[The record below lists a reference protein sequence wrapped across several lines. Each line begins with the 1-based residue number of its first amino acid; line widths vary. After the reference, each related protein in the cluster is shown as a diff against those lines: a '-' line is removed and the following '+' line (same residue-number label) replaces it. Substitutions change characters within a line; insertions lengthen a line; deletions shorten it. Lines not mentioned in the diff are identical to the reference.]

1 MALLPCKAIITL
13 TEESNNGMNKDI
25 LDIIRYSARCEAAV
39 NALIVLKE
47 DYKRQGKRDLPI
59 STIEM
64 IISTIDEG

>member
-1 MALLPCKAIITL
+1 
-13 TEESNNGMNKDI
+13 MNKDI

-64 IISTIDEG
+64 IISTIDEGQ